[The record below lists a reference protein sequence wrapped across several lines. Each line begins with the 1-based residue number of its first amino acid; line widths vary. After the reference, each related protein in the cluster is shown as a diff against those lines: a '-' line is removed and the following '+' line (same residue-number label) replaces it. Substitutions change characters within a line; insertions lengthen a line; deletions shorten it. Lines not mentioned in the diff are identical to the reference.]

1 MQIKRGS
8 TAVVATLLGSFF
20 FLLHEAHGG
29 DELGHDVSAFQS
41 MEFDTLTEAFYLAQL
56 DAQTPFQPQIQEDWL
71 GDESA
76 VEAPATN
83 ATPSKVQQGLS
94 PGQYQ
99 VVQGDTLWNIA
110 RRLRFTG
117 ISVVQTMEAIFRYNA
132 SAFDGDDVSSL
143 KVGSMI
149 WLPTGDEVRLEF
161 GTFVSPGIERID
173 PERMQ
178 TQALLS
184 SINRDLVLNREN
196 ALVNGGA
203 IPYQDQSERAAQSI
217 GDTSEAND
225 ALSAGRS
232 EGQAD
237 LDAALD
243 TVSATQSD
251 TTDKTLNGALSNANN
266 AGSGLGLSAP
276 EAGMLVAEET
286 VESVDPASQL
296 PLEPQIE
303 RQQIEPQTVPQTP
316 ASGYDFISWLLAS
329 FLVVIAAMVFWL
341 KRPPK
346 ESQNSDSR
354 LQTLGS
360 GSIDLRYDELDG
372 SEIKVFDESD
382 TEIFPDESNEV
393 SSRFFDSMIDP
404 MVDAEM
410 YLSVGKVAEAIDVL
424 QEERFAKP
432 NDVACRVRL
441 MQVFIR

>member
-41 MEFDTLTEAFYLAQL
+41 MEFDTLTETFYLAQL
-56 DAQTPFQPQIQEDWL
+56 DAQTLYQPQIQEDWL

-225 ALSAGRS
+225 AVSAGRS

-251 TTDKTLNGALSNANN
+251 PTDKTLNGALSNANN

-286 VESVDPASQL
+286 VESVDPALQL

-303 RQQIEPQTVPQTP
+303 PQQSESANAGVRIRLYKLAAGVFFGGYCCYGVLVKTP
-316 ASGYDFISWLLAS
+316 AQRI
-329 FLVVIAAMVFWL
+329 
-341 KRPPK
+341 
-346 ESQNSDSR
+346 
-354 LQTLGS
+354 T
-360 GSIDLRYDELDG
+360 EL
-372 SEIKVFDESD
+372 
-382 TEIFPDESNEV
+382 
-393 SSRFFDSMIDP
+393 
-404 MVDAEM
+404 
-410 YLSVGKVAEAIDVL
+410 
-424 QEERFAKP
+424 
-432 NDVACRVRL
+432 
-441 MQVFIR
+441 